1 MSTQTYIL
9 YKTDYPAI
17 HFHITADSYAEAEA
31 ILAKAWHDGAHP
43 TPDNGALIALIALAG
58 KHKALAD
65 AALDLYNYMDL
76 AWPSTYKRDDVQP
89 LLDAVANAL
98 GGN

>member
-1 MSTQTYIL
+1 MVAQLYIL
-9 YKTDYPAI
+9 YKPDYPAI
-17 HFHITADSYAEAEA
+17 HFHVTADSYAEAEA

-43 TPDNGALIALIALAG
+43 TPANGALIALIALAD
-58 KHKALAD
+58 KYKALAD